1 MRRGIHIAIAL
12 AAIVLLA
19 RPFDCFANG
28 PLTKKTMECCKK
40 GKCAPKA
47 DADECCKGTLP
58 NGNEFFGSK
67 PTGHV
72 AAVVDVAISHE
83 LQPDAPMF
91 FEPVF
96 IVHSPPGSPPD
107 LRLNLPLLI

>member
-1 MRRGIHIAIAL
+1 MRRGIHITIAL
-12 AAIVLLA
+12 VAIILLA

-28 PLTKKTMECCKK
+28 RVTKKTMECCKK

-58 NGNEFFGSK
+58 NGNQFLAK
-67 PTGHV
+67 PTDHIVPV
-72 AAVVDVAISHE
+72 ADIAILPDS
-83 LQPDAPMF
+83 QPTSSLL

-96 IVHSPPGSPPD
+96 IVHSPPGSPPE